1 MEDVMA
7 SALYASVPTPHD
19 KWAVVLLDHTG
30 RVYRRLPCE
39 CETEAEAHRYAKA
52 FLNLY
57 S

>member
-1 MEDVMA
+1 MA